1 VEAGVDVDFPVVYR
15 SLAGLDSIAQ
25 AAGRCNRNGILPRK
39 GKTYIF
45 QSQHTRSERFFSD
58 TAQCAGQILTLYR
71 DTLSLEAIQHYFR
84 LYYWNQTQ
92 RWDEKRIMDNFSMNN
107 DRLFPF
113 NFGFDRTA
121 EAFQLIDDTRFCPV
135 IIPWHESGRR
145 LCERL
150 SSMPA
155 TTLEIQRELQRYV
168 VPIPRRVW
176 EKHVGTDILLIHDGI
191 SVLVS
196 PEVHYSEETGLN
208 LEAEE
213 PGAIFA

>member
-1 VEAGVDVDFPVVYR
+1 
-15 SLAGLDSIAQ
+15 
-25 AAGRCNRNGILPRK
+25 
-39 GKTYIF
+39 
-45 QSQHTRSERFFSD
+45 
-58 TAQCAGQILTLYR
+58 
-71 DTLSLEAIQHYFR
+71 
-84 LYYWNQTQ
+84 
-92 RWDEKRIMDNFSMNN
+92 
-107 DRLFPF
+107 
-113 NFGFDRTA
+113 
-121 EAFQLIDDTRFCPV
+121 
-135 IIPWHESGRR
+135 
-145 LCERL
+145 
-150 SSMPA
+150 MPA